1 MSTVTIKADIDGQE
15 RNIDECFWT
24 TVSPCGCTSGAMTT
38 RQYGSGLKVIGF
50 ITTVEA
56 AWIEFEKNRGIREQ
70 EIARGVTIKLIHRDE
85 YMALMQGDCPH
96 TPRFGRNPIPEGTE
110 WGRATSGRVI
120 HLVDKTEGTAT
131 VNYEYRD
138 PKCGA
143 KRALFQIHNSVHS
156 EAPMC
161 KKCLAI
167 GAAA

>member
-1 MSTVTIKADIDGQE
+1 MNAVTIKVEVDGIERDID
-15 RNIDECFWT
+15 DCFWAALA
-24 TVSPCGCTSGAMTT
+24 PCGCIKGSMIT
-38 RQYGSGLKVIGF
+38 RQYGAGLKIIGY
-50 ITTVEA
+50 ITTAEA
-56 AWIEFEKNRGIREQ
+56 AWAEFEPHRGIRQQ
-70 EIARGVTIKLIHRDE
+70 EIERGVTLKLIHRDE
-85 YMALMQGDCPH
+85 YMNAFKGDCPH
-96 TPRFGRNPIPEGTE
+96 SPRFGRNPIPEGTE

-131 VNYEYRD
+131 VNYEHRD